1 MVEEELV
8 SQLDC
13 ERCVLCVR
21 GLLICLGHALEVVR
35 QSLQS
40 PDQLIL
46 TNLLIDLETET
57 TTSALTG
64 EFEGLLPLYTPGG
77 RSQSRWTSF
86 LTSWLWWLARPGFPP
101 RTKSEISNN

>member
-57 TTSALTG
+57 TTSALAG
-64 EFEGLLPLYTPGG
+64 EKDSYLSTPRGVGHSHDGHPSLLLGCGG
-77 RSQSRWTSF
+77 
-86 LTSWLWWLARPGFPP
+86 
-101 RTKSEISNN
+101 